1 MKKGRQ
7 SSSQN
12 GLNKN
17 DKSANDESRP
27 TPEMYPLKSTDYGM
41 RRIDRKRRANRMM
54 NFRMEEKKILDQ
66 ILGKGVYDPR
76 IRPAGIYNN
85 TGKIFIYLHCNSL

>member
-12 GLNKN
+12 GLNEN
-17 DKSANDESRP
+17 DKQANDESRP
-27 TPEMYPLKSTDYGM
+27 TPKMYPLKSTDYGM

-66 ILGKGVYDPR
+66 ILGKVGNGAYDPR

-85 TGKIFIYLHCNSL
+85 TGKVRIW